1 MSLQEKI
8 GKWIGISL
16 IAAIIMTLSIFLYD
30 FYSIITKST
39 KQEAENQIMQST
51 RTNAGMIREKLNS
64 DLNTVFTLS
73 RVLSGFDNFQSPEA
87 KQLVT
92 SIGRELPFSI
102 VVISGLDGTYYT
114 NTNSEIN
121 LREPHYLIG
130 NTGTNKYIS
139 VIYKNALYRRDMI
152 ALESPIY
159 KDKRIVGKVSG
170 LYYTNFFGNTL
181 NKVNDERQQYQI
193 VERDGTFIL
202 DSEMSVFKGYNDIYS
217 FLGEASGTQKGDT
230 PVGEFIQEFIKGTPG
245 IFSYTVK
252 KEPGYLCYVPI
263 GINNWYLVATAPD
276 YGVNLHVISMKN
288 PTVQLSIRIILL
300 FILLISY
307 IVWRQM
313 RYRIAM
319 NKNRNELEILNER
332 LRLRNEILKL
342 KAEND
347 LLTGLYNKVTSEL
360 VISNY
365 LENEGKTGRHALLVL
380 DIDDFKHINDELG
393 HFVGDQA
400 LTEVA
405 NGVDHKLRTTD
416 IKGRI
421 GGDEFVVLLKNIQS
435 IDDVIQKADD
445 ICKLFKNITVGEN
458 QKVKISGSIGI
469 SIYPDHATSYTDLF
483 QKADKAMYHSKE
495 IGKDR
500 YSIYSNDL
508 EN

>member
-1 MSLQEKI
+1 VLWEQQKMSLQEKI
-8 GKWIGISL
+8 GKRIGISL
-16 IAAIIMTLSIFLYD
+16 IAAIIVTLSIFLYD

-39 KQEAENQIMQST
+39 NKEAENQIMLST
-51 RTNAGMIREKLNS
+51 RTSAGMIREKLNS
-64 DLNTVFTLS
+64 DLNTVFILS
-73 RVLSGFDNFQSPEA
+73 RELSNFKNFQSPEA
-87 KQLVT
+87 KQFVS

-121 LREPHYLIG
+121 LREPQYLIG
-130 NTGTNKYIS
+130 NTEKNKYIS
-139 VIYKNALYRRDMI
+139 VIYKNALYQRDMI

-159 KDKRIVGKVSG
+159 KDNRIVGKVSG
-170 LYYTNFFGNTL
+170 LYYTNFFNNIL
-181 NKVNDERQQYQI
+181 NKINDERQQYQI
-193 VERDGTFIL
+193 IERDGTFLL
-202 DSEMSVFKGYNDIYS
+202 DSEISVFKGYNDIYS
-217 FLGEASGTQKGDT
+217 FLGDASITKRGNARVDD
-230 PVGEFIQEFIKGTPG
+230 FIQEFTKGTPG
-245 IFSYTVK
+245 ISSYII
-252 KEPGYLCYVPI
+252 KEESGYLCYVPI
-263 GINNWYLVATAPD
+263 EINNWYLIATAPD
-276 YGVNLHVISMKN
+276 YGLNLHTISMKN

-300 FILLISY
+300 FIVLISY
-307 IVWRQM
+307 IIWRQM

-319 NKNRNELEILNER
+319 TKNRNELEILNER
-332 LRLRNEILKL
+332 LRLRNEILRL

-360 VISNY
+360 MISSY
-365 LENEGKTGRHALLVL
+365 LVNEGKTGRHALFVL

-400 LTEVA
+400 LTEIA

-445 ICKLFKNITVGEN
+445 ICKLFKNITFGEN

-469 SIYPDHATSYTDLF
+469 SIYPDHAV
-483 QKADKAMYHSKE
+483 
-495 IGKDR
+495 
-500 YSIYSNDL
+500 
-508 EN
+508 